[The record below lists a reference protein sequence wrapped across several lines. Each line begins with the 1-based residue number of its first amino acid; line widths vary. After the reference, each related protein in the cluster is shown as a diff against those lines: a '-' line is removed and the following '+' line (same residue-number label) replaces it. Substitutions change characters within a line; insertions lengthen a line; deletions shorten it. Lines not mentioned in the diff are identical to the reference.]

1 MYYKVVKPQLSYPIS
16 AELLALLEKEL
27 EACEG
32 NNSALA
38 RKIGID
44 PSYLHKYLRGTVKS
58 VYTETWIKLCRF
70 FPEPDPEGLMMSGN
84 TFSQQPFQSY
94 CPVMASE
101 LLADNGRQSYIPPG
115 EYVKNKAQAQRCFP
129 ESREGDFVV
138 SVVGEQMQ
146 PWYPEGCI
154 LLARPKLKLN
164 NWDPVLAIM
173 RNGNIYFRIFFETD
187 SKITLVSLDDNPAYN
202 IQFDKAECSPVRLLL
217 KIIQSMR
224 SEHDLLKLMRKH
236 KYLEY
241 LEKYERA

>member
-1 MYYKVVKPQLSYPIS
+1 MYYKVDKPQLSYPIS

-115 EYVKNKAQAQRCFP
+115 EYVKNKAQALF
-129 ESREGDFVV
+129 S
-138 SVVGEQMQ
+138 GEQGGRF
-146 PWYPEGCI
+146 YC
-154 LLARPKLKLN
+154 
-164 NWDPVLAIM
+164 
-173 RNGNIYFRIFFETD
+173 FRCWRAD
-187 SKITLVSLDDNPAYN
+187 AALVSGGLHPAG
-202 IQFDKAECSPVRLLL
+202 KAEFEAEQLGPGAGNHA
-217 KIIQSMR
+217 QW
-224 SEHDLLKLMRKH
+224 KH
-236 KYLEY
+236 IFQDFL
-241 LEKYERA
+241 